1 MSGATMVV
9 RGYGFLGTLAI
20 MLTGLFVAGQ
30 VFGFLS
36 WSWWLVLLPAIIY
49 AGITIG
55 IPIALIAVVFSI
67 LALVIGVALVG
78 LICYVLFLIGL
89 TIYKSVRRKVRNF
102 QHDRRNRTASKVS

>member
-1 MSGATMVV
+1 MSIV

-49 AGITIG
+49 VGIIC
-55 IPIALIAVVFSI
+55 IPIALSIAAAAIVFGLIAVFI
-67 LALVIGVALVG
+67 AAALVF
-78 LICYVLFLIGL
+78 LILYVLFLLGL
-89 TIYKSVRRKVRNF
+89 TIYKDLRRKIRGF
-102 QHDRRNRTASKVS
+102 RHDRRNRTASKVS